1 LNIQMSTSPN
11 TLEAILGP
19 NLEQIY
25 DELEEIFPPVNPTPG
40 DDLSQLMYRAG
51 QRHVVEWFKQR
62 MQF

>member
-1 LNIQMSTSPN
+1 MSTSPN

-19 NLEQIY
+19 TLEQIY
-25 DELEEIFPPVNPTPG
+25 DELEEVFPPVNPTPG
-40 DDLSQLMYRAG
+40 DDLSQIMYRSG